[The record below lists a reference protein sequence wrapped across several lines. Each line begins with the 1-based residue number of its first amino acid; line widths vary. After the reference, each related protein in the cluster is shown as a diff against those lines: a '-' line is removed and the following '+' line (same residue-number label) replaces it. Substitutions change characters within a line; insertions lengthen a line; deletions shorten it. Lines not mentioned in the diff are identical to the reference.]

1 MGQEVGARC
10 RRYPQDG
17 ARERKSSRVAGN
29 QVAVAVKDAQGLQV
43 VVKDLHQVAVAE
55 IAFIG
60 FGRGAIV

>member
-1 MGQEVGARC
+1 
-10 RRYPQDG
+10 
-17 ARERKSSRVAGN
+17 
-29 QVAVAVKDAQGLQV
+29 VAVKDAQGLQV